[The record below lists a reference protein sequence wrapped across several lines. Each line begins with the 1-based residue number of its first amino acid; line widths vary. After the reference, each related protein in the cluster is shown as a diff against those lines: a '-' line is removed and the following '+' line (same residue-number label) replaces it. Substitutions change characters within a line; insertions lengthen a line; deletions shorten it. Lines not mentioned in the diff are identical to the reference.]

1 MNVFNKKLLRDIEE
15 DVLVVSDKISNFDIT
30 IKLKDKPDS
39 NQDIDISLMSILL
52 KKMIEEI
59 KLHDKHYQ
67 EQLEAM
73 IELQNNYWKSLEEAP
88 LVKQNL
94 LGVP

>member
-30 IKLKDKPDS
+30 IKLKDKLDS
-39 NQDIDISLMSILL
+39 NHDIDISLMSILL

-59 KLHDKHYQ
+59 KLHNERYQ

-73 IELQNNYWKSLEEAP
+73 AELQNNYWKSLEEAS

-94 LGVP
+94 SEG

>member
-30 IKLKDKPDS
+30 IKLKDKLDS
-39 NQDIDISLMSILL
+39 NHDIDISLMSIIL

-59 KLHDKHYQ
+59 KLHDERYQ

-73 IELQNNYWKSLEEAP
+73 AELQNNYWKSLEEAS

-94 LGVP
+94 SEG

>member
-30 IKLKDKPDS
+30 IKLKDKLDS
-39 NQDIDISLMSILL
+39 NHDIDISLMSILL

-59 KLHDKHYQ
+59 KLHDERYQ

-73 IELQNNYWKSLEEAP
+73 AELQNNYWKSLEEAS

-94 LGVP
+94 SEG